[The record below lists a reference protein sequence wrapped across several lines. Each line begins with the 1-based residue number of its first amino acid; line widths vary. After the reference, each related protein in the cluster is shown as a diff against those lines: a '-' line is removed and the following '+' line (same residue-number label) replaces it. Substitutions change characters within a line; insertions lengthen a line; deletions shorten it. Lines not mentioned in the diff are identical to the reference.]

1 MAASVWD
8 EPHCTPATTS
18 LQLREELSLTGGRV
32 AVMVGGKLA
41 VTVFGW
47 GRGVAA
53 VGGRAGGEEVEG
65 EGVGAVRS

>member
-1 MAASVWD
+1 
-8 EPHCTPATTS
+8 
-18 LQLREELSLTGGRV
+18 
-32 AVMVGGKLA
+32 MVGGKLA
-41 VTVFGW
+41 VTVSGW